1 MLLEIKVTTVMI
13 LKTTN
18 LGMIVEMSYMM
29 IFSKNKLVIDMKR
42 VLVVLSLVL
51 LAMR

>member
-1 MLLEIKVTTVMI
+1 MLLEMKVTTVMI
-13 LKTTN
+13 LKITN

-29 IFSKNKLVIDMKR
+29 IFFKNKLAIYMKR
-42 VLVVLSLVL
+42 VLVALSLVI